1 RTVQNEQSR
10 PLPDVAQRLMQHL
23 AEHGIQPARNMAEH
37 IPPAPN
43 WPAPTPPVQNEQ
55 SRPLPDV
62 AQRLMQHLA
71 EHGINT
77 SKRS

>member
-1 RTVQNEQSR
+1 
-10 PLPDVAQRLMQHL
+10 
-23 AEHGIQPARNMAEH
+23 AEH

-43 WPAPTPPVQNEQ
+43 WPAPPPPVQNEQ

-62 AQRLMQHLA
+62 AQRLVQHLA

>member
-1 RTVQNEQSR
+1 
-10 PLPDVAQRLMQHL
+10 
-23 AEHGIQPARNMAEH
+23 MAEH

-71 EHGINT
+71 EHGIQPLSARDYNIIT
-77 SKRS
+77 YISSDLTVTGYLYRYLSDYI

>member
-1 RTVQNEQSR
+1 
-10 PLPDVAQRLMQHL
+10 M
-23 AEHGIQPARNMAEH
+23 
-37 IPPAPN
+37 
-43 WPAPTPPVQNEQ
+43 
-55 SRPLPDV
+55 

>member
-1 RTVQNEQSR
+1 
-10 PLPDVAQRLMQHL
+10 
-23 AEHGIQPARNMAEH
+23 
-37 IPPAPN
+37 
-43 WPAPTPPVQNEQ
+43 

>member
-1 RTVQNEQSR
+1 
-10 PLPDVAQRLMQHL
+10 
-23 AEHGIQPARNMAEH
+23 
-37 IPPAPN
+37 
-43 WPAPTPPVQNEQ
+43 
-55 SRPLPDV
+55 RPLPDV